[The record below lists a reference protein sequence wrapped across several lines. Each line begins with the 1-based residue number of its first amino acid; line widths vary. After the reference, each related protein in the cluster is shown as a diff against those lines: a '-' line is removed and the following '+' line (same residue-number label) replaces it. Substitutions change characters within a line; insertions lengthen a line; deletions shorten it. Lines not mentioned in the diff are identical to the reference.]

1 MEKRVF
7 DRPVTLRKDDED
19 RGVISGYA
27 AVFYRD
33 GDPSTQYELW
43 PGAVERVMRSA
54 FDKISGDDV
63 RAMFDHQLLLGR
75 RSAGTLKIEVDD
87 VGLRYEI
94 QPSDTTAY
102 RDTAEHVR
110 LGNVTGSSFAF
121 NIRGRDGQT
130 WTEETRDGLTFEVRE
145 LLDLAVFDVG
155 PVVNPAYVGTST
167 GVRGAEVYA
176 EARSA
181 RDAWAKSAE
190 AVAAIE
196 ADRRRREAYLRKS
209 YLTAHK
215 LTS

>member
-1 MEKRVF
+1 MEKRISE
-7 DRPVTLRKDDED
+7 RPVTLRSDIEEQT
-19 RGVISGYA
+19 GLISGYA

-33 GDPSTQYELW
+33 GDQSTQYELW

-54 FDKISGDDV
+54 FDKVDEDDV
-63 RAMFDHQLLLGR
+63 RAMFDHHLLLGR

-110 LGNVTGSSFAF
+110 LGNVTGSSFSF
-121 NIRGRDGQT
+121 NIRGRDGQK
-130 WTEETRDGLTFEVRE
+130 WTEESRDGHTFEVRE
-145 LLDLAVFDVG
+145 LYDLSVFDVG
-155 PVVNPAYVGTST
+155 PVVNPAYVGTTT
-167 GVRGAEVYA
+167 GVRGAEAYA

-181 RDAWAKSAE
+181 RDAWVQSFEAAAAE
-190 AVAAIE
+190 
-196 ADRRRREAYLRKS
+196 RRRREAYLRKS

-215 LTS
+215 LKS

>member
-54 FDKISGDDV
+54 FDKISGDDI
-63 RAMFDHQLLLGR
+63 RAMFDHHLLLGR
-75 RSAGTLKIEVDD
+75 RSAGTLKVEVDD

-145 LLDLAVFDVG
+145 LNDLAVFDVG

-167 GVRGAEVYA
+167 GVRGAEAYA

-181 RDAWAKSAE
+181 RDAWVKSAE

-196 ADRRRREAYLRKS
+196 AERRSREAYLRKS

-215 LTS
+215 LTG